1 MLPTALREKIRT
13 MGVSDA
19 IEMLVR
25 EMGMPHQTAMQEM
38 VRLLEQE
45 VAPVCVLEEGLG
57 VHRARR
63 GRVHLP
69 PRVNLDA

>member
-38 VRLLEQE
+38 VRLLEQGSRSRLRSGGGDWE
-45 VAPVCVLEEGLG
+45 YTAPDAGVCTF
-57 VHRARR
+57 
-63 GRVHLP
+63 LP
-69 PRVNLDA
+69 A

>member
-25 EMGMPHQTAMQEM
+25 EMRMPHQTAMQEM
-38 VRLLEQE
+38 VRLLEQGE
-45 VAPVCVLEEGLG
+45 SLPVCVLEEGDWEYTAPDAG
-57 VHRARR
+57 VCTF
-63 GRVHLP
+63 LP
-69 PRVNLDA
+69 A